1 MANFATDSTWLASI
15 LDASGVAMVGVDTQG
30 STVFWSRGA
39 HALFGWAPEEVLGKA
54 PPIVPP
60 PLCQE
65 WQLQMQRVLET
76 GQPTPAAETQRL
88 ARDGRIIP
96 VVRSASP
103 LFGKDGSIIG
113 LLDTLTDITVLRQLD
128 EESRA
133 LTQVRERELIAMD
146 LHDGLIQGLYAVLLT
161 LDARQRGLDAA
172 EGAARDA
179 LKSARVE
186 IERVIEETR
195 SYLFDLRARE
205 FAPRDL
211 GSGLRLLADGV
222 RLNAQIA
229 VELNFDAAV
238 EPLLRPEVR
247 GHLLYL
253 AREAI
258 SNVLRHAQASSVKID
273 VARSEQRLVLSVVDD
288 GVGFDPPNRPQ
299 RGRGLRNMAER
310 ARLVGGRL
318 DVSTREGGG
327 TQLKVDLPIS
337 SVSG

>member
-1 MANFATDSTWLASI
+1 MANSATDSTWLAS
-15 LDASGVAMVGVDTQG
+15 LLAASSAAMVGVDAHG
-30 STVFWSRGA
+30 LTVFWSRGA
-39 HALFGWAPEEVLGKA
+39 ETLFGWTAEEVLGKA

-65 WQLQMQRVLET
+65 WQLQMQRVLES
-76 GQPTPAAETQRL
+76 GEPTPAAETQRL
-88 ARDGRIIP
+88 ARDGRVIP

-103 LFGKDGSIIG
+103 LSDGHGNMIG
-113 LLDTLTDITVLRQLD
+113 LLDTLTDITVLKQLD

-133 LTQVRERELIAMD
+133 LAQVRERDLIAMD

-161 LDARQRGLDAA
+161 LDARQRGLDPAHLMA
-172 EGAARDA
+172 KDA
-179 LKSARVE
+179 LKSARTD
-186 IERVIEETR
+186 IEQVIDETR

-222 RLNAQIA
+222 RLNGDIA
-229 VELNFDAAV
+229 VELSFDPGV
-238 EPLLRPEVR
+238 ESLLQPEAR

-253 AREAI
+253 VREAT
-258 SNVLRHAQASSVKID
+258 SNVLRHARASSLKID
-273 VARSEQRLVLSVVDD
+273 VARSEGRIMLSVVDD
-288 GVGFDPPNRPQ
+288 GIGFSMPNRPQ

-318 DVSTREGGG
+318 DVETGNGRGTRL
-327 TQLKVDLPIS
+327 TVDLPL
-337 SVSG
+337 

>member
-1 MANFATDSTWLASI
+1 MANSATDSTWLASL
-15 LDASGVAMVGVDTQG
+15 LDASGAAMVGVDTNG
-30 STVFWSRGA
+30 LTVFWSRGA
-39 HALFGWAPEEVLGKA
+39 QTLFGWAAEDVLGKE

-76 GQPTPAAETQRL
+76 GKPTPAAETQRM
-88 ARDGRIIP
+88 AHDGRIIP

-103 LFGKDGSIIG
+103 LCDSDGRIIG
-113 LLDTLTDITVLRQLD
+113 LLDTLTDVTALKQLD

-161 LDARQRGLDAA
+161 LDAHQRDLHSSDD
-172 EGAARDA
+172 GAKHA
-179 LKSARVE
+179 LKSARVD
-186 IERVIEETR
+186 IERVIDETR
-195 SYLFDLRARE
+195 SYLFDLRARA
-205 FAPRDL
+205 FIPRDL

-222 RLNAQIA
+222 RLNAKMA
-229 VELNFDAAV
+229 VELSFDVGV
-238 EPLLRPEVR
+238 EPLLRPEAR

-258 SNVLRHAQASSVKID
+258 SNVVRHAHARSVKIE
-273 VARSEQRLVLSVVDD
+273 VARSDDRIVLSVVDD
-288 GVGFDPPNRPQ
+288 GIGFSMPSRPL

-318 DVSTREGGG
+318 DVSTRKGRG
-327 TQLKVDLPIS
+327 TRLKVELPS
-337 SVSG
+337 C

>member
-1 MANFATDSTWLASI
+1 MANSASDSTWLASL
-15 LDASGVAMVGVDTQG
+15 LDASGAAMVGVDVHG
-30 STVFWSRGA
+30 LTVFWNRGA
-39 HALFGWAPEEVLGKA
+39 QTLFGWSAEEVLGNV
-54 PPIVPP
+54 PPIVPQA
-60 PLCQE
+60 LCQE

-76 GQPTPAAETQRL
+76 GRSTPAAETQRT

-96 VVRSASP
+96 VVRSAAP
-103 LFGKDGSIIG
+103 LHDSDGKIIG
-113 LLDTLTDITVLRQLD
+113 LLDTLTDITALKQLD

-133 LTQVRERELIAMD
+133 LVQVRERELIAMD

-161 LDARQRGLDAA
+161 LDARHRGLDAA
-172 EGAARDA
+172 DGSAKDA
-179 LKSARVE
+179 LKSARID

-195 SYLFDLRARE
+195 SYVFDLRARA

-222 RLNAQIA
+222 RLNANMA
-229 VELNFDAAV
+229 VELSFDEGV
-238 EPLLRPEVR
+238 EPLLQPEAR

-258 SNVLRHAQASSVKID
+258 SNVLRHAQATSVKID
-273 VARSEQRLVLSVVDD
+273 VARSDNGIVLSLIDN
-288 GVGFDPPNRPQ
+288 GVGFSMPSRPQ

-318 DVSTREGGG
+318 DVSTQKGHG
-327 TQLKVDLPIS
+327 TRLTVELPS
-337 SVSG
+337 C